1 MELLGEVYLPAKP
14 MVAATDS
21 RTKLGQASNQSCPSS
36 LTTGRPSLLA
46 TRWPM
51 SRVSPLTPQITI
63 SLTLQRCGFCRIATV
78 SDSFHDRRLGR
89 VAIPTQT
96 PVFVLLSEDFIRLA
110 ISDQFL
116 VSAVLMSQ

>member
-1 MELLGEVYLPAKP
+1 
-14 MVAATDS
+14 
-21 RTKLGQASNQSCPSS
+21 
-36 LTTGRPSLLA
+36 
-46 TRWPM
+46 
-51 SRVSPLTPQITI
+51 
-63 SLTLQRCGFCRIATV
+63 LQRCGFCHIATI

-110 ISDQFL
+110 ISDQFS